1 MEIKNKLKG
10 TRCWVLTVGC
20 AWKRPPM
27 LEYHFFVGASS
38 VTWSVEACN
47 HCGAHPEEMFCH
59 AVNLNEA

>member
-10 TRCWVLTVGC
+10 TRCRVLTVGC

-27 LEYHFFVGASS
+27 REYHFFVGASS
-38 VTWSVEACN
+38 VIRSVEACN
-47 HCGAHPEEMFCH
+47 YCGAHSEEMFCH